1 MRETVELQILCS
13 IQSVSVIFASKLQL
27 FQLCPLPTSV
37 FAEVIPRH
45 LIILGDVVLW
55 QFLQRST
62 CEVSRNQSK
71 VWLNLEAGEDIGRM
85 GEVWRAESAWQ
96 S

>member
-1 MRETVELQILCS
+1 M
-13 IQSVSVIFASKLQL
+13 
-27 FQLCPLPTSV
+27 

-71 VWLNLEAGEDIGRM
+71 VWLNLEAGEDIGKMR
-85 GEVWRAESAWQ
+85 EVWRHGKCLAKLKIAVGK
-96 S
+96 